1 MQQNM
6 EMTERGRKTH
16 FLVAHVFLDLSLK
29 PAILPSSTNLL
40 QSCWCT
46 NYSRAHC
53 LGKIEKVPFLLFA
66 VWPALSSLF
75 LYIRNTPSYAARNNL
90 SPLAIKAGSKDAQ
103 FDLRLWL
110 PCLAFLYFLAFELRF
125 VLVNQGSSLYV
136 YCFEDPDAYRIDGIA
151 IRGNPLPGT
160 QNNNYV

>member
-53 LGKIEKVPFLLFA
+53 LGKIEKVSVPPFRCMA
-66 VWPALSSLF
+66 
-75 LYIRNTPSYAARNNL
+75 
-90 SPLAIKAGSKDAQ
+90 
-103 FDLRLWL
+103 
-110 PCLAFLYFLAFELRF
+110 CF
-125 VLVNQGSSLYV
+125 VFPFFIYKKH
-136 YCFEDPDAYRIDGIA
+136 P
-151 IRGNPLPGT
+151 
-160 QNNNYV
+160 